1 MKDPVVFLPLMH
13 QPEKPIYRTRDYR
26 MPEMSPQNAAI
37 LDSDQK
43 IKNLCDN
50 ISALVDEKADMAAL
64 IKSIGREKDQL
75 VLELKARLGEKA
87 ELTQANERLANELRS
102 CIAEKGE
109 LQKQLA
115 AKSGMGIQEN
125 DSALFT
131 ELKRELGQK

>member
-1 MKDPVVFLPLMH
+1 
-13 QPEKPIYRTRDYR
+13 